1 MLYGTDS
8 DDIISQYVKFTR
20 IYDKQRALHG
30 RTRTAVSETIRICKE
45 SNILREYL
53 EEREQEVS
61 NIMMTLFDEETI
73 RKNHE
78 ASVAREYEE
87 IGIKNLVELCQ
98 SMGGSFSDATENGIT
113 RYHRSKDAATEIVQ
127 KYWK

>member
-1 MLYGTDS
+1 M
-8 DDIISQYVKFTR
+8 
-20 IYDKQRALHG
+20 
-30 RTRTAVSETIRICKE
+30 
-45 SNILREYL
+45 REYL
-53 EEREQEVS
+53 QEREQEVS

-87 IGIKNLVELCQ
+87 MGIKNLVELCQ
-98 SMGGSFSDATENGIT
+98 SMGGSFSDATENVIT

-127 KYWK
+127 KYWN